1 MLNVAYQIGSKKAEQ
16 DVLTKLSGIRGMA
29 NAALLGG
36 IGGAALSQLSQRQD
50 GSMYLDPYK
59 TDTGVIGDGVLA
71 GAGSAG
77 GYSLARL
84 ARGGLLGRALGI
96 GIGGFAAPT
105 VYRAAKRNVIDGY

>member
-50 GSMYLDPYK
+50 GSMYFDPSK

-77 GYSLARL
+77 GYGIARL

-96 GIGGFAAPT
+96 GIGGFAAPALFGA
-105 VYRAAKRNVIDGY
+105 VKRNVTDGY